1 MSMNLF
7 LRARILFLFLL
18 SFPFYLLSQSPVPI
32 PGSPSS
38 PVSTQNPSTAP
49 TDNKSAQIPP
59 SSESEEDET
68 TLGKPLDLPSTAP
81 APAPPNNNGRPRIG
95 LALGGGGALGLTE
108 IGALQ
113 WFEEHHIPVD
123 VIAGT
128 SMGCMISS
136 LYSTGKTPEQLK
148 SVMNDTVFNS
158 VFSFNPAFK
167 SRNFRRREDERE
179 LPNALTIG
187 LRHGVSLRNSV
198 LTDQGLNAFLT
209 RQFQHYDDRV
219 EFNDLPIPLRC
230 LSTDLTVARTVTF
243 ARGSLPNAVRA
254 SISIPAVFPPVTIEG
269 HQFVD
274 GAVLENLPTQ
284 TVHDMKADVVI
295 AFSMPMGAYET
306 SDVQSIFGVLGRSF
320 AVAIEGNERE
330 SRRLADV
337 VITPD
342 VKGFGQADYLK
353 AVQLAQRG
361 YDATEK
367 HKDRL
372 LKYAVSD
379 EQWQAYLEQRAARR
393 PHPSGNI
400 LRIRVKAPND
410 SVTRVAQRKFNSL
423 VNKPINTDQIEDLL
437 SQLRSGGQ
445 YDAGYSIGYDPDAPA
460 ADADRP
466 VVLVTISQKQMG
478 PPFLLLGF
486 NIAAMTSN
494 ITQATMEG
502 IFLWQ
507 GIGGYG
513 SEFRAHMKIGYRTD
527 LEGEYYYRF
536 LNIGK
541 TGGFFVAPN
550 ADLLRDPFY
559 IYSEQHAVSQRLRK
573 VTGGG
578 GDIGWSDA
586 HTQEIR
592 LGWQGNHVQWTTE
605 IGSDTLSPPTV
616 EGGVERVRIRYAY
629 DSQDRALVPQ
639 YGIRTVTEFG
649 YQYNAVESR
658 DAPFFTS
665 RLTIPHHFG
674 KNLVFFG
681 AEGGTLFNR
690 NVAQPFRYTLGGPLR
705 LTASAFD
712 EYRGTDYFLVEPAY
726 LRRIAKLPDPFG
738 QSIYVGIGYEAGQMR
753 APDFNTITRQDVYFG
768 IVAETPV
775 GVITLAPAIG
785 DAGHRKLVF
794 TLGKL
799 F

>member
-1 MSMNLF
+1 MSMSLSF
-7 LRARILFLFLL
+7 RAPTLSLFLL
-18 SFPFYLLSQSPVPI
+18 TVPLSLVSQSPMPG
-32 PGSPSS
+32 PGSPVSS
-38 PVSTQNPSTAP
+38 QNSSTAP
-49 TDNKSAQIPP
+49 ADTQSAQAPP
-59 SSESEEDET
+59 STENEEET

-81 APAPPNNNGRPRIG
+81 APVPPNNNGRPRIG
-95 LALGGGGALGLTE
+95 LALGGGGALGLSE

-113 WFEEHHIPVD
+113 WLEEHHVPVD

-148 SVMNDTVFNS
+148 SIMNDEVFNS
-158 VFSFNPAFK
+158 VFSFNPSFK
-167 SRNFRRREDERE
+167 SKNFRRREDARE
-179 LPNALTIG
+179 LPNAVTIG
-187 LRHGVSLRNSV
+187 LRHGVALRNAV
-198 LTDQGLNAFLT
+198 LTDQGLNAFLI
-209 RQFQHYDDRV
+209 RQFQHYDDRT

-230 LSTDLTVARTVTF
+230 LSTDLTIARTVTF
-243 ARGSLPNAVRA
+243 ARGSLPSAVRA

-295 AFSMPMGAYET
+295 AFSLPIGSYDT
-306 SDVQSIFGVLGRSF
+306 SDVESIFGVLGRSF

-330 SRRLADV
+330 SRRLANV

-353 AVQLAQRG
+353 AIELAKRG

-367 HKDRL
+367 HKAQL

-379 EQWQAYLEQRAARR
+379 EEWQTYLQDRAARR
-393 PHPSGNI
+393 PHPAGNI
-400 LRIRVKAPND
+400 LRVRIKAPNE
-410 SVTRVAQRKFNSL
+410 SVTRAVQRKFNPL
-423 VNKPINTDQIEDLL
+423 MNKPINTDQIEELL
-437 SQLRSGGQ
+437 TQLRSGGQ
-445 YDAGYSIGYDPDAPA
+445 YDAGYSIGYDPDASA

-466 VVLVTISQKQMG
+466 VILVTVSKKEIG
-478 PPFLLLGF
+478 PPFLLLGA
-486 NIAAMTSN
+486 NVQAMTSN
-494 ITQATMEG
+494 ITQGTIEG

-513 SEFRAHMKIGYRTD
+513 SEFRANVKVGYQTD
-527 LEGEYYYRF
+527 LTGEYYYRF
-536 LNIGK
+536 FYTGS

-550 ADLLRDPFY
+550 AGLMRDPFY
-559 IYSEQHAVSQRLRK
+559 IYSGQHRISERLRQ

-586 HTQEIR
+586 HVHEVR
-592 LGWQGNHVQWTTE
+592 LGWQGNHVRWTTE
-605 IGSDTLSPPTV
+605 IGSDNLSPPT
-616 EGGVERVRIRYAY
+616 EDGGVERVRARYVY
-629 DSQDRALVPQ
+629 DTQDRALVPQ
-639 YGIRTVTEFG
+639 YGIRTATEFG
-649 YQYNAVESR
+649 YLFNAVDSPN
-658 DAPFFTS
+658 APFFTG
-665 RLTIPHHFG
+665 RFTIPHHFG
-674 KNLVFFG
+674 KSNLAVFG

-690 NVAQPFRYTLGGPLR
+690 NVAQPFRFTLGGPFR

-738 QSIYVGIGYEAGQMR
+738 QSIYVGVGYEAGQMR
-753 APDFNTITRQDVYFG
+753 APGMNTITRQDVYFG
-768 IVAETPV
+768 LLAETPI

-785 DAGHRKLVF
+785 DAGHRKMVF